1 LNEEIKPFKIYIGYD
16 AREHAAYEVAKHSI
30 EATSSIPVDIVP
42 LKLRSLRK
50 SGVYT
55 RANDTLS
62 STEFT
67 FTRFLIPHLN
77 DYQDWALF
85 IDCDFVA
92 LHDVADLV
100 AEIKDQYAVMCAHH
114 DYTPTE
120 ETKMDGQAQHQYP
133 RKNWSSMML
142 INCGHPSNK
151 VITPDVVN
159 NETKTGAY
167 FHRFSWLLD
176 EEVGEVSHE
185 WNWLVGWY
193 KEPKDGTPKFLHYTE
208 GGPWFKEYRN
218 CEYNYEWYEV
228 RNASLQNILEKKNSR
243 IEKLESRVPTIDEV
257 LLTDQKKNLI
267 KTLFKSIT
275 DPNEYYYKDIQK
287 EFSEMVK
294 NEMGNKVAAI
304 DSIGG
309 VNYKNKGHEYDNF
322 LSSFILGSGGY
333 ISNFDRE
340 ANTDIDIALVIRGLG
355 GGSQKAIKH
364 CWETSRTFYAIDTG
378 YMGNLKNKKWHR
390 VTKNELQNT
399 GPLIPRDSKRLDR
412 IGYEWVPFTTGKKI
426 MICPPSNKVMNLWG
440 QPDPET
446 WTEQV
451 IEELKQYTDRPI
463 EVRMKPTRS
472 ERVSNKSIEAALA
485 EDVHCLITYNS
496 IAATEALLNGKP
508 AIALG
513 PNAAQSLCNTSL
525 SEVEN
530 LNILDKATMHRF
542 ACHLSYCQFI
552 EDEMRDGTAWS
563 IINES
568 Y

>member
-1 LNEEIKPFKIYIGYD
+1 MNAEIKPFKIYIGYD
-16 AREHAAYEVAKHSI
+16 SREDIAYQVAKHSI
-30 EATSSIPVDIVP
+30 EMTSSIPIDIVP
-42 LKLRSLRK
+42 LKLKDLRK

-55 RANDTLS
+55 RANDKLA

-67 FTRFLIPHLN
+67 FTRFLIPYLN

-92 LHDVADLV
+92 IHDIAKLV
-100 AEIKDQYAVMCAHH
+100 ARIKDQYAVMCAHH

-120 ETKMDGQAQHQYP
+120 ETKMDGQVQHQYP

-142 INCGHPSNK
+142 INCAHPSNK

-159 NETKTGAY
+159 DETKTGAY
-167 FHRFSWLLD
+167 FHRFSWLKD
-176 EEVGEVSHE
+176 SEVGQVSHE

-193 KEPKDGTPKFLHYTE
+193 KEPKDGHPRFLHYTE

-218 CEYNYEWYEV
+218 CEYNYEWYEA
-228 RNASLQNILEKKNSR
+228 NNKYLQSVIEQKNNR
-243 IEKLESRVPTIDEV
+243 IEKLNNKIPTIDEV

-309 VNYKNKGHEYDNF
+309 VNYQSKGYAYDTF

-340 ANTDIDIALVIRGLG
+340 ANTDTDIALVIRGLG

-364 CWETSRTFYAIDTG
+364 CWETGRTFYAIDTG

-390 VTKNELQNT
+390 VSKNGLQNT

-426 MICPPSNKVMNLWG
+426 MICPPSDKVMNLWG
-440 QPDPET
+440 QPDPKT

-451 IEELKQYTDRPI
+451 IEELKKYTDRPI

-513 PNAAQSLCNTSL
+513 PNAASAICNSSL

-530 LNILDKATMHRF
+530 LTIPDKYIMHRF

-552 EDEMRDGTAWS
+552 EDEMRDGTAWR
-563 IINES
+563 IVNES
-568 Y
+568 H

>member
-1 LNEEIKPFKIYIGYD
+1 MNEEIKPFKIYIGYD

-304 DSIGG
+304 DSVGG
-309 VNYKNKGHEYDNF
+309 VNYQSKGYAYDTF

-340 ANTDIDIALVIRGLG
+340 ANTDTDIALVIRGLG

-364 CWETSRTFYAIDTG
+364 CWETGRTFYAIDTG

-390 VTKNELQNT
+390 VSKNGLQNT
-399 GPLIPRDSKRLDR
+399 GPLISRDSKRLDR

-426 MICPPSNKVMNLWG
+426 MICPPSDKVMNLWG
-440 QPDPET
+440 QPDPKT

-451 IEELKQYTDRPI
+451 IEELKKYTDRPI

-513 PNAAQSLCNTSL
+513 PNAASAICNSSL

-530 LNILDKATMHRF
+530 LTIPDKYIMHRF

-552 EDEMRDGTAWS
+552 EDEMRDGTAWR
-563 IINES
+563 IVNES
-568 Y
+568 H

>member
-1 LNEEIKPFKIYIGYD
+1 MNAEIKPFKIYIGYD
-16 AREHAAYEVAKHSI
+16 SREDIAYQVAKHSI
-30 EATSSIPVDIVP
+30 EMTSSIPIDIVP

-55 RANDTLS
+55 RANDKLA

-67 FTRFLIPHLN
+67 FTRFLIPYLN

-92 LHDVADLV
+92 IHDIAKLV
-100 AEIKDQYAVMCAHH
+100 ARIKDQYAVMCAHH

-120 ETKMDGQAQHQYP
+120 ETKMDGQVQHQYP

-142 INCGHPSNK
+142 INCAHPSNK

-159 NETKTGAY
+159 DETKTGAY
-167 FHRFSWLLD
+167 FHRFSWLKD
-176 EEVGEVSHE
+176 SEVGQVSHE

-193 KEPKDGTPKFLHYTE
+193 KEPKDGHPRFLHYTE

-218 CEYNYEWYEV
+218 CEYNYEWYEA
-228 RNASLQNILEKKNSR
+228 NNKYLQSVIEQTNNR
-243 IEKLESRVPTIDEV
+243 IEKLNNKVPTIDEV

-304 DSIGG
+304 DSVGG
-309 VNYKNKGHEYDNF
+309 VNYQSKGYAYDTF

-340 ANTDIDIALVIRGLG
+340 ANTDTDIALVIRGLG

-364 CWETSRTFYAIDTG
+364 CWETGRTFYAIDTG

-390 VTKNELQNT
+390 VSKNGLQNT
-399 GPLIPRDSKRLDR
+399 GPLISRDSKRLDR

-426 MICPPSNKVMNLWG
+426 MICPPSDKVMNLWG
-440 QPDPET
+440 QPDPKT

-451 IEELKQYTDRPI
+451 IEELKKYTDRPI

-552 EDEMRDGTAWS
+552 EDEMRDGTAWR
-563 IINES
+563 IVNES
-568 Y
+568 H